1 MRGLI
6 LQINQG
12 ELLLTP
18 HQEIMII
25 LLMKRFTIL
34 TCQNLEDNHE

>member
-6 LQINQG
+6 LQLNKG

-18 HQEIMII
+18 HREIMII

-34 TCQNLEDNHE
+34 TCHNLENNHE

>member
-6 LQINQG
+6 LQINPE

-18 HQEIMII
+18 HGEIMII
-25 LLMKRFTIL
+25 LFMKRFRIL
-34 TCQNLEDNHE
+34 TCHNLENNHE